1 MKVYNIQTV
10 SQMSGVSTHC
20 IRAWEKRYGAIK
32 PLRSDNGRRLYS
44 DQELKRLMILG
55 KLSVTGH
62 NIGTIANLPENE
74 LEEMLNVQSLYPA
87 RETSKSGVLSVE
99 KTTSTSITSPSIY
112 LSNILMALK
121 FYKIDVLTHELNK
134 ASLDLNLKQF
144 AFEIIAPLFRSVGEW
159 VKEKKLTIAQEHTIS
174 AMTKFIIGKRINH
187 HYESGHKL
195 KLKMI
200 IASPKGEL
208 HSLSLLISSLLCAF
222 YHVDFIYLGENLEEE
237 AIADAA
243 KSIQANVVL
252 VGYSS
257 AYESSNNKLLEDSVS
272 KLAKNLN
279 PEAKIWVGG
288 AVEHFK
294 IKSPLYS
301 NVTLLNSFNLL
312 DEKLKEVTS
321 F

>member
-1 MKVYNIQTV
+1 
-10 SQMSGVSTHC
+10 
-20 IRAWEKRYGAIK
+20 
-32 PLRSDNGRRLYS
+32 
-44 DQELKRLMILG
+44 
-55 KLSVTGH
+55 
-62 NIGTIANLPENE
+62 
-74 LEEMLNVQSLYPA
+74 
-87 RETSKSGVLSVE
+87 
-99 KTTSTSITSPSIY
+99 
-112 LSNILMALK
+112 MALK

-144 AFEIIAPLFRSVGEW
+144 AFEIVAPLFRSVGQW
-159 VKEKKLTIAQEHTIS
+159 VQEKKLTIAQEHTIS

-187 HYESGHKL
+187 HYESGQKL

-243 KSIQANVVL
+243 KSIQANIVL

-257 AYESSNNKLLEDSVS
+257 ASECSTHKFLEDSVTKLS
-272 KLAKNLN
+272 KSLN
-279 PEAKIWVGG
+279 PETKIWVGG
-288 AVEHFK
+288 AVDSFK
-294 IKSPLYS
+294 IKSPIYS
-301 NVTLLNSFNLL
+301 NVISLNSFNVL